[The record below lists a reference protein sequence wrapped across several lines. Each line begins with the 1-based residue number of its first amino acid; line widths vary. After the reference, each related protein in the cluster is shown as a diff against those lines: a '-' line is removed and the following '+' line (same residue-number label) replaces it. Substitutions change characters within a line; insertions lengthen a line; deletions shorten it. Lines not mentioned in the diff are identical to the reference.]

1 MKAGDYFRQVDE
13 LPVRDW
19 RELTGEQPFVV
30 LSPHPDDESLGTGG
44 LIALARRHDQQ
55 VAVILL
61 TDGSK
66 SHPNSLAY
74 PRDRLIATRR
84 AELLEAGRIL
94 GLAPAALFE
103 LGLPDAAAPMEG
115 PDFDRAVDMARD
127 IVASVGARSL
137 FVTWGH
143 DPHCDHEA
151 AARLARELG
160 RQDPTLKLW
169 SYPVWGWHLP
179 TTHTISAPPPAG
191 MRLAIGDVLDQK
203 HAAIAAHQ
211 SQMTDMIDDDP
222 DGFRFTATTLAPF
235 LRPFEYFIEG
245 SIR

>member
-1 MKAGDYFRQVDE
+1 VNAGEYFRLVDE

-55 VAVILL
+55 VAVVLV

-66 SHPNSLAY
+66 SHPNSLTY

-84 AELLEAGRIL
+84 AELLKAGRIL

-127 IVASVGARSL
+127 IVASLKARSL
-137 FVTWGH
+137 FVTWGR

-151 AARLARELG
+151 AAHLAQELG

-179 TTHTISAPPPAG
+179 PGHTIPAPPPAG
-191 MRLAIGDVLDQK
+191 MRLAIEDVIDQK
-203 HAAIAAHQ
+203 RAAIEAHQ

-222 DGFRFTATTLAPF
+222 DGFRFTANTIAPF
-235 LRPFEYFIEG
+235 LRPFEYYIEG
-245 SIR
+245 SIQ

>member
-1 MKAGDYFRQVDE
+1 VNAGDYFRLLNE

-19 RELTGEQPFVV
+19 RDLTGEPFVV
-30 LSPHPDDESLGTGG
+30 LSPHPDDESLGAGG

-55 VAVILL
+55 VAIILV

-94 GLAPAALFE
+94 GLSPAALFE
-103 LGLPDAAAPMEG
+103 LGLPDAAAPHEG
-115 PDFDRAVDMARD
+115 PDFDRAVNIARD
-127 IVASVGARSL
+127 IVAFSRARSL

-143 DPHCDHEA
+143 DPHCDHKA
-151 AARLARELG
+151 AARLAQEL
-160 RQDPTLKLW
+160 RRKDPTLKLW

-179 TTHTISAPPPAG
+179 PTHALSVPPPEG
-191 MRLAIGDVLDQK
+191 MRLAIEDVLDQK
-203 HAAIAAHQ
+203 RAAIRAHQ
-211 SQMTDMIDDDP
+211 SQMTEMIDDDP
-222 DGFRFTATTLAPF
+222 DGFRFTTDTLAPF
-235 LRPFEYFIEG
+235 LRPFEYYIEDT
-245 SIR
+245 IR

>member
-1 MKAGDYFRQVDE
+1 MNAGDYFRLVGE

-19 RELTGEQPFVV
+19 RELTGDQPFVV

-44 LIALARRHDQQ
+44 LIALARRHGQQ

-94 GLAPAALFE
+94 GLTPAALFE

-115 PDFDRAVDMARD
+115 ADFDKAVDMARD
-127 IVASVGARSL
+127 IVGSLGARSV

-143 DPHCDHEA
+143 DPHCDHAA

-160 RQDPTLKLW
+160 RQDPALKLW

-179 TTHTISAPPPAG
+179 STDTVSAPPPVG
-191 MRLAIGDVLDQK
+191 VRLAIEDVLDQK
-203 HAAIAAHQ
+203 RAAIAAHR

-222 DGFRFTATTLAPF
+222 DGFRFSANTLAPF
-235 LRPFEYFIEG
+235 LQPFEYYIEG
-245 SIR
+245 SF